1 MDEIIN
7 DNVNENENLNEIEDI
22 STDES
27 ESVGAVSSSRFD
39 ASVVHHL
46 GGMYQSWFLDYAS

>member
-7 DNVNENENLNEIEDI
+7 DNVNENENLNEIEEI

-27 ESVGAVSSSRFD
+27 ESVGTVSSNRFD
-39 ASVVHHL
+39 ASVDRKSVV
-46 GGMYQSWFLDYAS
+46 